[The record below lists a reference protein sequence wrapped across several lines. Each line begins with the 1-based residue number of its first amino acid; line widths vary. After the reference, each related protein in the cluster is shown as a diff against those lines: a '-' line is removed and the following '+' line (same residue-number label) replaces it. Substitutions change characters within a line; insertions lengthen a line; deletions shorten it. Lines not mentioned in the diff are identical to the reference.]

1 MYYRIHH
8 INYYQV
14 IIYDLVIAI
23 GQTVRYFTIVN
34 YESIISV
41 HMFVHRM
48 VITEDIPDDV
58 VLSQTLRIHLSYW
71 S

>member
-1 MYYRIHH
+1 MNEEKYHIHK
-8 INYYQV
+8 NV
-14 IIYDLVIAI
+14 
-23 GQTVRYFTIVN
+23 TVVN
-34 YESIISV
+34 DESVISV

>member
-1 MYYRIHH
+1 MKMQRLYVTGVD
-8 INYYQV
+8 N
-14 IIYDLVIAI
+14 
-23 GQTVRYFTIVN
+23 
-34 YESIISV
+34 ESVISV